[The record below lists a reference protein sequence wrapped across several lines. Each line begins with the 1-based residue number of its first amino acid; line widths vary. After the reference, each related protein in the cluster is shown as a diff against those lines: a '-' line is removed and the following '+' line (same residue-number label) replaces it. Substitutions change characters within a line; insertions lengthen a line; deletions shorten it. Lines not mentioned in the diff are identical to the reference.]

1 MFDYWGNRE
10 SLLWI
15 RKTFKTVCQLTI
27 PSLTYNPVKNN
38 LYNKRKNK
46 GAYKMKYRSAFDIIG
61 PVMIGPSSSHTAGAA
76 RIGRVAR
83 TLFEK
88 QPKKVIISLY
98 GSFASTYKGHGTDLA
113 LVAGLLDFDT
123 FDERIPNSLKIAM
136 EQGMEVIFQ
145 TESAVPDHPNTVKLL
160 LIDGDYEMEITGI
173 SIGGGTIEITE
184 INSFKLKLSGDPAIL
199 VMHHDRF
206 GVISTVTSV
215 LAKHEIN
222 IGHMEVARKKK
233 GDMAIMVIEVDQKI
247 DEKVIKEL
255 KDLTHVKRV
264 IRMVE

>member
-1 MFDYWGNRE
+1 
-10 SLLWI
+10 
-15 RKTFKTVCQLTI
+15 
-27 PSLTYNPVKNN
+27 
-38 LYNKRKNK
+38 
-46 GAYKMKYRSAFDIIG
+46 MKYRSAFDIIG

-88 QPKKVIISLY
+88 QPKMVVISLY

-123 FDERIPNSLKIAM
+123 FDERIRNSLQIAKNA
-136 EQGMEVIFQ
+136 GMEVIFQ
-145 TESAVPDHPNTVKLL
+145 TEEAVPEHPNTVK
-160 LIDGDYEMEITGI
+160 INMFDDHQNEMEVIGI

-199 VMHHDRF
+199 VIHRDRF
-206 GVISTVTSV
+206 GIISSVTSV
-215 LAKHEIN
+215 LSKYEIN
-222 IGHMEVARKKK
+222 IGHMEVARKEK
-233 GDMAIMVIEVDQKI
+233 GEMAIMVIEVDQKI
-247 DEKVIKEL
+247 EDEVIVEL
-255 KDLTHVKRV
+255 RNLTNVSRV